1 MVLKALAEKARRAE
15 LKCLGRAVSMRP
27 PSSGFV
33 DCAFEI
39 WVRTALRAVL
49 GRVGTRVRTVD

>member
-1 MVLKALAEKARRAE
+1 
-15 LKCLGRAVSMRP
+15 MRP

-33 DCAFEI
+33 DWVFEI

-49 GRVGTRVRTVD
+49 GRVATRVRTVA